1 MFFIKL
7 KFSIEEFFCLVLVKR
22 WIFFWFVFLVLI
34 VYFENNVFFFERFEV
49 VILYILGFTC
59 GRLFEYF
66 ELKCLFDIIK

>member
-49 VILYILGFTC
+49 VILYILGFMC

-66 ELKCLFDIIK
+66 E